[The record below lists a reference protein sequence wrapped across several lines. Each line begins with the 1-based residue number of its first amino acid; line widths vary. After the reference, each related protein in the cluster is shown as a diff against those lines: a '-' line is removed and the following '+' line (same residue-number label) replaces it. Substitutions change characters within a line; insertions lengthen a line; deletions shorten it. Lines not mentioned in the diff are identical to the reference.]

1 MFIHKNFTQDF
12 LELLYQK
19 LINKTHILS
28 LLILKLISLLFIL
41 LKIIENKILIPIK
54 IVNNNIKLKV
64 N

>member
-1 MFIHKNFTQDF
+1 M
-12 LELLYQK
+12 
-19 LINKTHILS
+19 
-28 LLILKLISLLFIL
+28 SLLFIL